1 MKEIKKYF
9 SYTENGQLSE
19 IRQPNI
25 LSRFSY
31 HDDGQIASI
40 IYTNIETR
48 QSQKQEFEYNSNQ
61 QLIKASNEVS
71 QIDFYRNALGQV
83 IREHQHYK
91 VPNSVPLTAVLRYE
105 YDELGNL
112 SKTIRPDGQEQTHLS
127 YGSGHVYG
135 VGFNQQDMVAFHR
148 DDLHRETTRMLAN
161 GLIQT
166 KNYNTI
172 GLLSSQI
179 VHPESESQ
187 IPLQVLKYQT
197 ERHYQYDKNYLLTQ
211 IKDSRFGQLNYQY
224 DAIGRIIKSQGPQHN
239 ESFNFDAANNLIES
253 KAIQSAE
260 LKSNLVTQYQGKHY
274 KYDAQGS
281 VTEISATGTVL
292 KLTWDNL
299 NQLVRTDL
307 NGQITEYG
315 YDVFGRRLY
324 KKSSQELMLF
334 GWDEDLMIWESVQYQ
349 NSEQNYTKHYVYE
362 PNSFIPLFQTGYRG
376 FIQLIET
383 PDYSKFQTEA
393 YSIYKDPVWRDDSRH
408 NRAEL
413 ERVNFYHCDQIGTPQ
428 ALSNELGEPV
438 WEITLNTWGK
448 TLNIKTINEN
458 NPFEQSNVRFQGQ
471 YYDKETGLHY
481 NRYRYY
487 DPHSSRYMSK
497 DPIGLEGGLNTSA
510 YVSNPTH
517 WVDPM
522 GLQPVGGKKSGLGI
536 GLLLPNTMSAF
547 AKKPEDARTLRSVGA
562 IRNNNLKAVAVA
574 GYGPYAVA
582 GTAATGSAVAP
593 VVGRLA
599 APYMGTGAQLE
610 GAGLTAGTIAKA
622 VGKSAAIGGGA
633 DGLMQAIDCKC
644 VTGINYVRVGGVAVT
659 SAIAGGWGAGTSAA
673 AGFGQVGGLSLAQNL
688 PKMGQFVKN
697 NASGLVIFVNE
708 QVIGQ
713 SGSRAVKAATDKDK
727 SSKK

>member
-1 MKEIKKYF
+1 
-9 SYTENGQLSE
+9 
-19 IRQPNI
+19 
-25 LSRFSY
+25 SR
-31 HDDGQIASI
+31 
-40 IYTNIETR
+40 R
-48 QSQKQEFEYNSNQ
+48 
-61 QLIKASNEVS
+61 
-71 QIDFYRNALGQV
+71 
-83 IREHQHYK
+83 
-91 VPNSVPLTAVLRYE
+91 
-105 YDELGNL
+105 
-112 SKTIRPDGQEQTHLS
+112 
-127 YGSGHVYG
+127 
-135 VGFNQQDMVAFHR
+135 
-148 DDLHRETTRMLAN
+148 
-161 GLIQT
+161 
-166 KNYNTI
+166 
-172 GLLSSQI
+172 
-179 VHPESESQ
+179 
-187 IPLQVLKYQT
+187 
-197 ERHYQYDKNYLLTQ
+197 
-211 IKDSRFGQLNYQY
+211 
-224 DAIGRIIKSQGPQHN
+224 
-239 ESFNFDAANNLIES
+239 
-253 KAIQSAE
+253 
-260 LKSNLVTQYQGKHY
+260 
-274 KYDAQGS
+274 
-281 VTEISATGTVL
+281 
-292 KLTWDNL
+292 
-299 NQLVRTDL
+299 
-307 NGQITEYG
+307 
-315 YDVFGRRLY
+315 
-324 KKSSQELMLF
+324 
-334 GWDEDLMIWESVQYQ
+334 
-349 NSEQNYTKHYVYE
+349 
-362 PNSFIPLFQTGYRG
+362 
-376 FIQLIET
+376 
-383 PDYSKFQTEA
+383 
-393 YSIYKDPVWRDDSRH
+393 

-673 AGFGQVGGLSLAQNL
+673 AGFGQVGGLSL
-688 PKMGQFVKN
+688 
-697 NASGLVIFVNE
+697 
-708 QVIGQ
+708 
-713 SGSRAVKAATDKDK
+713 
-727 SSKK
+727 